1 MSRDLL
7 SVQEVA
13 RILQLHVRTVRAY
26 VREGRLKAVRIGKQY
41 RIERAD
47 VEALMGRPIP
57 PEIAEIR
64 RTRYVE
70 GSTIVQIDVVT
81 PDEANYITN
90 VLMSAAKGPRDDPG
104 TLRVETIYDTERARL
119 KIIVLAGS
127 LKTQSSYLDLI
138 NALLKNQPGEPV

>member
-13 RILQLHVRTVRAY
+13 RILHLHVRTVRAY

-47 VEALMGRPIP
+47 VETLMGRPVP
-57 PEIAEIR
+57 PEIEEIR

-90 VLMSAAKGPRDDPG
+90 MLMSAAKGPREDAA
-104 TLRVETIYDTERARL
+104 TLKVETIYDPERARL

-138 NALLKNQPGEPV
+138 NVLLNLPP